1 MVNLPKN
8 RFTKKETIIE
18 IKAPEQGA
26 FILS

>member
-1 MVNLPKN
+1 MANLPKN
-8 RFTKKETIIE
+8 RSMKKVVIIE